1 MPSGSRTLQSEFAL
15 IRSLRNRFAAPDP
28 RIVRGIGE
36 DTAVIKTS
44 DREWTLLTT
53 DLLAEGVHF
62 DLSTSSLEDVG
73 YRAAIANL
81 SDIASMGGTPQYL
94 LVALAIPSDLG
105 NADIQRLYRGMM
117 KACRPFHV
125 RLVGGD
131 TSASLRGLFLSLTLT
146 GLVEAG
152 RPLRRDN
159 ARIGDCIYV
168 TGTLGDSQAGLT
180 LLGAGTRRAR
190 PASFPQHREDERF
203 LVTRHHRPSAR
214 VSEGRWLVRHRMA
227 TAAIDLS
234 DGLAGD
240 LRHLCDQSRVG
251 AELFLSELP
260 ISRQCIAFA
269 GARNLDPTT
278 VALIGGE
285 DYELLFTVPSSD
297 RKRFESQARRARHR
311 FTRIGV
317 IRPRSFGLRIRT
329 LTGTLRHLTAKGYEH
344 FRPHPTHRVSRP

>member
-1 MPSGSRTLQSEFAL
+1 MPSESRSLQSEFAL
-15 IRSLRNRFAAPDP
+15 IRSLRNRFTAPDP

-44 DREWTLLTT
+44 GREWTLLTT

-62 DLSTSSLEDVG
+62 DLTTSSLEDVG

-94 LVALAIPSDLG
+94 LAAVAIPSALG
-105 NADIQRLYRGMM
+105 HADIQQLYGGMM
-117 KACRPFHV
+117 KACRPYHV

-152 RPLRRDN
+152 RPLRRDK

-180 LLGAGTRRAR
+180 ILGAGRRRTR
-190 PASFPQHREDERF
+190 PASFPPHRAAERF
-203 LVTRHHRPSAR
+203 LVARHHRPSAR
-214 VSEGRWLVRHRMA
+214 VHEGRWLVTHRMA

-240 LRHLCDQSRVG
+240 LRHLCDQSKVG

-269 GARNLDPTT
+269 RTRNIDPTW

-285 DYELLFTVPSSD
+285 DYELLFTVPAGG
-297 RKRFESQARRARHR
+297 RKRFESHAGRAGYR
-311 FTRIGV
+311 FTCIGV
-317 IRPRSFGLRIRT
+317 IRPRSFGLRLRT
-329 LTGTLRHLTAKGYEH
+329 LEGTLRHVTAQSYEH
-344 FRPHPTHRVSRP
+344 FRPHPDHRESRP